1 MRVAVCLL
9 VVAGIGAFIAYQH
22 REATPVVVAEQKPA
36 QVQPA
41 SSPAPAA
48 APQQNSPHDWMK
60 NSLDRA
66 ADVKRQVQAQR
77 KDSGDAYGR

>member
-1 MRVAVCLL
+1 MRVTVCLF
-9 VVAGIGAFIAYQH
+9 VVAGVGAFLAYRH
-22 REATPVVVAEQKPA
+22 KTETPVVVAEQKPA

-41 SSPAPAA
+41 AAPAQAA